1 MFIEKI
7 SRLVVVVKRVGA
19 GLIGAG
25 FAANIH
31 ANAYK
36 RLPNVDVV
44 AVYSRTAER
53 AKKFAE
59 DHGLKAWYT
68 DMDELLEREDID
80 IVSIAIPNYLHAKAA
95 LKAIEHGKNVI
106 VEKPLTT
113 TIEDADKLIEAAK
126 REGVKLMYAE
136 NMLFSPAMRRAREI
150 IEEGAIGDIL
160 VVEARESHSGSHSP
174 YALKKEYCGGG
185 SLMNLGVHPIGVAL

>member
-68 DMDELLEREDID
+68 DMDELLERED
-80 IVSIAIPNYLHAKAA
+80 
-95 LKAIEHGKNVI
+95 
-106 VEKPLTT
+106 
-113 TIEDADKLIEAAK
+113 
-126 REGVKLMYAE
+126 
-136 NMLFSPAMRRAREI
+136 
-150 IEEGAIGDIL
+150 
-160 VVEARESHSGSHSP
+160 
-174 YALKKEYCGGG
+174 
-185 SLMNLGVHPIGVAL
+185 